1 MTEFKEKA
9 HRKMRKRNQEE
20 KKQKNPYSSPR
31 LIEYGDVQKLTQGSS
46 GPKGDGGGTKRP

>member
-1 MTEFKEKA
+1 MTKFKGEE
-9 HRKMRKRNQEE
+9 HRKMRQRNQEG

-46 GPKGDGGGTKRP
+46 GAKGDGGPTKRP

>member
-1 MTEFKEKA
+1 MTNFKKEA
-9 HRKMRKRNQEE
+9 HRKMRQRNQEG

-46 GPKGDGGGTKRP
+46 GSKNEGQGSKMP

>member
-1 MTEFKEKA
+1 MTNFKKEA
-9 HRKMRKRNQEE
+9 HRKMRQRNQEG